1 MLEVAGGILL
11 AMVVLALLPLIISAA
26 VMFFGIIV
34 AGVALSAACYVIFIV
49 VPNAPIEE
57 TIVMT
62 AILSFIGWVLY
73 TIFKDRDSMKEE
85 IKPECHV
92 VKEGPMR
99 DSKGR
104 FMKREVS

>member
-11 AMVVLALLPLIISAA
+11 AMLVLALLPLIISAA

-34 AGVALSAACYVIFIV
+34 AGVALSAVCYVLFIV

-62 AILSFIGWVLY
+62 VLLSFIGWVLY

-85 IKPECHV
+85 IKPECNAA
-92 VKEGPMR
+92 KEKPMR

-104 FMKREVS
+104 FIKREVS